1 MSRKRRPK
9 TRRKKKGVGLII
21 FLSLLIVCCL
31 FVLTGLVRGTLG
43 EQIGGLLPK
52 AVTDKVTEK
61 VTQSV
66 MEKAV
71 EKALESSGDADAS
84 AKAKE
89 IIRNMDEED
98 KQKAEDHRKIC
109 RWRYHFRLSGDR
121 GRRCQ
126 SGFHRGSGRVF
137 TGKCLRGGQS
147 AARGAVPEVWGVPV
161 GNIERE
167 IADRRVSRR
176 SVSL

>member
-1 MSRKRRPK
+1 MSRKRRAK
-9 TRRKKKGVGLII
+9 TRRKKKGIGLII

-43 EQIGGLLPK
+43 EQISGLLPK

-71 EKALESSGDADAS
+71 EKALESSGDTNAS

-98 KQKAEDHRKIC
+98 KQKAEEIIGKYADGDTISDCLEIVGDGVNQDSIAQVEEYLQGNVSEEDRAQLEELYRK
-109 RWRYHFRLSGDR
+109 Y
-121 GRRCQ
+121 
-126 SGFHRGSGRVF
+126 
-137 TGKCLRGGQS
+137 
-147 AARGAVPEVWGVPV
+147 GA
-161 GNIERE
+161 
-167 IADRRVSRR
+167 SQ
-176 SVSL
+176 